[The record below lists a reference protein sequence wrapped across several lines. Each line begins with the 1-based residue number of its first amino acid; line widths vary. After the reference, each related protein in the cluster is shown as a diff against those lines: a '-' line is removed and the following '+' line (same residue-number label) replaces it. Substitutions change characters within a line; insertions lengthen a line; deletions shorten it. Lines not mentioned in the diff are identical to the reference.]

1 MIFKYCIAFALSC
14 MPLALCADLSKTE
27 QSLEK
32 QGLVDIQSLDK
43 TIKVSL
49 MYARPDNF
57 TGKILYKDL
66 QHAYLH
72 PKAAQALVKAQK
84 ILKKTHPKYSL
95 IVFDATRPM
104 SIQQV
109 MWDVVKDTPKYSYV
123 SNPAR
128 GGGLHNYGL
137 AVDISICD
145 EKGDTI
151 TMGTKVDYMG
161 SASHITNE
169 AQLVAD
175 GRMSKTV
182 LRNRELL
189 RKVMKEAGFRPLST
203 EWWHFN
209 LVSRA
214 TAKKYYKV
222 IK

>member
-1 MIFKYCIAFALSC
+1 
-14 MPLALCADLSKTE
+14 
-27 QSLEK
+27 
-32 QGLVDIQSLDK
+32 
-43 TIKVSL
+43 
-49 MYARPDNF
+49 
-57 TGKILYKDL
+57 
-66 QHAYLH
+66 
-72 PKAAQALVKAQK
+72 
-84 ILKKTHPKYSL
+84 
-95 IVFDATRPM
+95 M

-109 MWDVVKDTPKYSYV
+109 MWDVVKDTPKYFYV

-151 TMGTKVDYMG
+151 TMGTKVDHMG

-169 AQLVAD
+169 AQLVAG
-175 GRMSKTV
+175 GRMSKTA

>member
-1 MIFKYCIAFALSC
+1 MLFKYCIVLVFVIA
-14 MPLALCADLSKTE
+14 PLVLCADLSKTE
-27 QSLEK
+27 QSMVK
-32 QGLVDIQSLDK
+32 QGLVDIHSLDE

-49 MYARPDNF
+49 MYTRPDNF

-72 PKAAQALVKAQK
+72 PKAARALVRAQK

-109 MWDVVKDTPKYSYV
+109 MWDAVKDTPKYFYV

-161 SASHITNE
+161 NASHITNE
-169 AQLVAD
+169 TQLLAK
-175 GRMSKTV
+175 GKLSKAAV
-182 LRNRELL
+182 RNRELL
-189 RKVMKEAGFRPLST
+189 RNVMKEAGFRLLPT

-209 LVSRA
+209 YVSRA
-214 TAKKYYKV
+214 TAKKYYNV
-222 IK
+222 VR